1 MKQIQPVS
9 IWYNGQIL
17 QATIFN
23 MYSINDNL
31 STEANFYYQLLK
43 YIDENTNQQLAEG
56 NLKMTGFDYEAYSS
70 SPDSNAYAYQWGAT
84 QLNLTLV

>member
-9 IWYNGQIL
+9 IWYNGEIK

-23 MYSINDNL
+23 LIGINDNL
-31 STEANFYYQLLK
+31 VDTCIFYYQ
-43 YIDENTNQQLAEG
+43 IFVSPNLAVADG
-56 NLKMTGFDYEAYSS
+56 NLEMTGADYIAYSTS
-70 SPDSNAYAYQWGAT
+70 TTANDYAYEWGAT